1 VGGGLNCI
9 LAMQPRTFIYRRVP
23 RRFFFIRYVFRIRSL
38 RNCFSAT
45 ARAPFPTKHPQHSP
59 PRPLPALALPRGAP
73 GGRARLVSN
82 YLGSKSN
89 YLGSKSNYLGRKSN
103 YLGRKSNYLGRKS
116 NYLGRKSNYL
126 ERKSNKNGSCD
137 HRGNR
142 ADIQNLCHASN
153 S

>member
-1 VGGGLNCI
+1 MGCCGLWLWNLAVGGGLNCI

-103 YLGRKSNYLGRKS
+103 YLGRKSNYL
-116 NYLGRKSNYL
+116 